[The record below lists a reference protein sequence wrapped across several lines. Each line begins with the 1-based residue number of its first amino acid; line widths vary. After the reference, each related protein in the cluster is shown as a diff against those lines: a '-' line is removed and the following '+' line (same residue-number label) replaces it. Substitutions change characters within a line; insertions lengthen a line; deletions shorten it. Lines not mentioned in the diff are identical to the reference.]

1 MAIKSGENPNH
12 PVKGSTTKVEP
23 IREKKAIGNI
33 KKILAD
39 KPRDL
44 AMFVVGINTA
54 FRASDLSRITVGD
67 VRGVEAGGELELRE
81 KKTGKARRVT
91 LNGACV
97 DVIGKLLEAKPGK
110 DHEPLFRTN
119 RGGSISI
126 PYFNNLVKQWCG
138 EVGLKGRYG
147 SHTLRKTWGFHQR
160 KSFHVP
166 LPILMEAY
174 GHSTQRQT
182 LDYLCVQAEEIKD
195 VYGNEL

>member
-1 MAIKSGENPNH
+1 MAIKSGKNPNR
-12 PVKGSTTKVEP
+12 PAKGSTIKVEP
-23 IREKKAIGNI
+23 IREKRAIANI
-33 KKILAD
+33 KKLLAD

-54 FRASDLSRITVGD
+54 FRASDLSRIQIGD
-67 VRGVEAGGELELRE
+67 VRGVQQREEIELRE

-97 DVIGKLLEAKPGK
+97 KAVGELLEAQPGE

-119 RGGSISI
+119 RGGAIST
-126 PYFNNLVKQWCG
+126 PYFNNLVKQWCRD
-138 EVGLKGRYG
+138 VGLRGRYG

-160 KSFHVP
+160 KSFGVP
-166 LPILMEAY
+166 LPILMEAF

-182 LDYLCVQAEEIKD
+182 LDYLFIQAKEIRD
-195 VYGNEL
+195 VYANEL